1 MDPALA
7 QAIATLSGALAVL
20 ILALANY
27 VNNKSKHL
35 DDEDDEEKGE

>member
-1 MDPALA
+1 MDPAVA

-35 DDEDDEEKGE
+35 DDDEESEKS